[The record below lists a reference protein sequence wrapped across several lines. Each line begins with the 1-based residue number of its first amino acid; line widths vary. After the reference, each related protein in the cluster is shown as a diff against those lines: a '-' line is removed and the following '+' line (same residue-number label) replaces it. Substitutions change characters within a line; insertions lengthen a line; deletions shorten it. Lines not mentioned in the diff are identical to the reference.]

1 MVDALLKKK
10 AAGDTA
16 AHTLADL
23 NAVTRLY
30 FGISEVAQ
38 MCQLENHVIR
48 YWEKQ
53 FPMLSP
59 QKRKGR
65 RYFTKKDLLMVKQI
79 KDLLYV
85 QGFTIEGAREKL
97 LGQNAQKMPRP
108 EKVKNVVEDALVEL
122 RVVLDLLKA

>member
-1 MVDALLKKK
+1 
-10 AAGDTA
+10 
-16 AHTLADL
+16 
-23 NAVTRLY
+23 
-30 FGISEVAQ
+30 

-48 YWEKQ
+48 YWEKP
-53 FPMLSP
+53 FPTLSP

-97 LGQNAQKMPRP
+97 TGQKSQKMPRP
-108 EKVKNVVEDALVEL
+108 EKVKNIVQDALSEL
-122 RVVLDLLKA
+122 RIVLDLLRS

>member
-16 AHTLADL
+16 VHSLADL
-23 NAVTRLY
+23 NTVTRLY